1 MIKPMIVYI
10 TLHKILLKEEISKQM
25 ERDILRDSELI
36 LLQNFSR

>member
-1 MIKPMIVYI
+1 MIKTMIVYI